1 MKTRF
6 TLLTGAALA
15 AWLAMPSLVLAQE
28 PAMVKEGR
36 LVDAQGM
43 TLYTYG
49 KDSKGQSN
57 CTQECADIWPP
68 LIANED
74 ATAAGDWSLVT
85 REDGTQ
91 QWAYHGKPLYT
102 YVKDT
107 KPGDTTG
114 DTLMGVWHV
123 AKPK

>member
-15 AWLAMPSLVLAQE
+15 AWLALPALLLAQE

-36 LVDAQGM
+36 LVDGQGM

-49 KDSKGQSN
+49 KDSEGQSN

-68 LIANED
+68 LVASED
-74 ATAAGDWSLVT
+74 ATGSGDWSLVT
-85 REDGTQ
+85 RDDGTQ
-91 QWAYHGKPLYT
+91 QWAYDGKPLYT